1 MSNRIVEN
9 NDPISAK
16 EGMVYIT
23 IEGRTYE
30 YAELLKFDAKVAYT
44 VADVKAIGKRMKGG
58 KIVGAE
64 GTGSMTVY
72 YHRPEMREMALDY
85 VRTGKS
91 PIMDV
96 QVVNSDAMSSA
107 GNQTALLKNVVPKG
121 AVIAMLDGD
130 SDDLLKE
137 DIDFTFDDFDF
148 LERFRALS

>member
-1 MSNRIVEN
+1 MTRTVEN

-23 IEGRTYE
+23 IEGKIYE
-30 YAELLKFDAKVAYT
+30 YAELLKFEANVKYT
-44 VADVKAIGKRMKGG
+44 KADVKAIGKRMKGG

-72 YHRPEMREMALDY
+72 YHRPEMREMALEY

-91 PIMDV
+91 PIFDA
-96 QVVNSDAMSSA
+96 QVVNSDAASSA
-107 GNQTALLKNVVPKG
+107 GNQTALLKNIVPDG
-121 AVIAMLDGD
+121 AVIALLDGE

-148 LERFRALS
+148 LERFRAIA

>member
-1 MSNRIVEN
+1 MTRTVEN

-23 IEGRTYE
+23 IEGKIYE
-30 YAELLKFDAKVAYT
+30 YAELLKFKAEVKYIK
-44 VADVKAIGKRMKGG
+44 ADVKAIGKRMKGG

-72 YHRPEMREMALDY
+72 YHRPEMREMALEY

-91 PIMDV
+91 PIFDA
-96 QVVNSDAMSSA
+96 QVVNSDAISSA
-107 GNQTALLKNVVPKG
+107 GTQTALLKNLVPDG
-121 AVIAMLDGD
+121 AVIAELDGE

-148 LERFRALS
+148 LERFRAIA

>member
-1 MSNRIVEN
+1 MTSRIVEN
-9 NDPISAK
+9 SDPISAK
-16 EGMVYIT
+16 EGMVYVT
-23 IEGRTYE
+23 IDGQTYE
-30 YAELLKFDAKVAYT
+30 YAELLKFEAKVDYT

-72 YHRPEMREMALDY
+72 YHRPEMRELALEY

-91 PIMDV
+91 PIMDI

-107 GNQTALLKNVVPKG
+107 GTQTAILKNVVPKG
-121 AVIAMLDGD
+121 AVIAMLDGE

-148 LERFRALS
+148 LDRFRAIA

>member
-1 MSNRIVEN
+1 MTRIVEN

-23 IEGRTYE
+23 IDGRTHE
-30 YAELLKFDAKVAYT
+30 YAELLKFEAKVDYT
-44 VADVKAIGKRMKGG
+44 IADVKAIGKRMKGG

-72 YHRPEMREMALDY
+72 YHRPEMREMALEY

-96 QVVNSDAMSSA
+96 QVVNSDVTSSA
-107 GNQTALLKNVVPKG
+107 GRQTALLKNVVPKG

-148 LERFRALS
+148 LERFRVIS

>member
-1 MSNRIVEN
+1 MTRTVEN

-23 IEGRTYE
+23 IDGRSYE
-30 YAELLKFDAKVAYT
+30 YAELLKFEAKIEYT
-44 VADVKAIGKRMKGG
+44 KADVKAIGKRMKGG

-72 YHRPEMREMALDY
+72 YHRPEMREMALEY

-91 PIMDV
+91 PIMDA
-96 QVVNSDAMSSA
+96 QVVNSDATSSA
-107 GNQTALLKNVVPKG
+107 GKQSALLKNIVPNG
-121 AVIAMLDGD
+121 AIIAMLDGE

-148 LERFRALS
+148 LERFRAIA